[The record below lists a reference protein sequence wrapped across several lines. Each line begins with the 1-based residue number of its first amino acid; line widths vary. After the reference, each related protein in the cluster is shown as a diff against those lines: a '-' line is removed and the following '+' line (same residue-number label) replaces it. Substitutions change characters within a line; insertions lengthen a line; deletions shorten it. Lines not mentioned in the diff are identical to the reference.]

1 MSASPSSGAMYELA
15 GETGLGVVR
24 VVSDGGYGMAWS
36 LPFCP
41 RWRAYVSLAA
51 AVLPSQAL
59 PVPSVLRL
67 HLNR

>member
-1 MSASPSSGAMYELA
+1 MSASPSSGAMYDLA

-36 LPFCP
+36 LPFHP

-51 AVLPSQAL
+51 AVFL
-59 PVPSVLRL
+59 LRL
-67 HLNR
+67 CLSQVSSDFT